1 MAERIKLGGL
11 WLNRTR
17 DGREYLSGK
26 LSPTVKLLIFP
37 NDFKS
42 GENQP
47 SHVMY
52 LAPIEQDETQRQN
65 QSAPD
70 SFFGG
75 SGRGSDRGE
84 GSDGGNGAEGDLGFE
99 GQSDADDDSPED
111 NVPTTTPGRLASR
124 PSAPHAATAANAPPQ
139 PAARPYPASRDVS
152 AAPSP
157 RSAPQGVHGAAVQRA
172 SQPVNADRR
181 HEPAPG
187 NRGAAPVPAPRRV
200 PERSHPGNA
209 GNSGNSGNPEDDGD
223 MGDPFSE

>member
-52 LAPIEQDETQRQN
+52 LAPIEQDEAQRQS
-65 QSAPD
+65 QPVPD

-75 SGRGSDRGE
+75 
-84 GSDGGNGAEGDLGFE
+84 GGNGSNGGGGDPGFE

-111 NVPTTTPGRLASR
+111 DVPTTTPGRMASR
-124 PSAPHAATAANAPPQ
+124 PTAPTAANAPPQ
-139 PAARPYPASRDVS
+139 PVGQSSLASRDVF

-157 RSAPQGVHGAAVQRA
+157 RGAPQGASRAAVPRVPRVP
-172 SQPVNADRR
+172 QPVNADRR

-200 PERSHPGNA
+200 PEWSHPGNA
-209 GNSGNSGNPEDDGD
+209 GNSGNSGNPGDEGD
-223 MGDPFSE
+223 MDDPFSE